1 MASNEK
7 LKLAF
12 ERVAREFDRVDADI
26 AALADRGTLPEEM
39 TIEWI
44 LYQMWET
51 LKNKDHCCGGGS
63 SSTTTISTYQEQAAV
78 EQLSVLDQ
86 LIADNN
92 THLIQ
97 TDQTTTVEES
107 PETIALREQLA
118 ALTGTTTSTTPDEE
132 FIADETLEGAV

>member
-12 ERVAREFDRVDADI
+12 ERVAREFDRIDADI
-26 AALADRGTLPEEM
+26 AALAARGTLPEEM

-44 LYQMWET
+44 LYQMWDT
-51 LKNKDHCCGGGS
+51 LKNKNHCCSGS
-63 SSTTTISTYQEQAAV
+63 TNTTTISTYQEQAAV

-97 TDQTTTVEES
+97 TDQTTAVEES

-118 ALTGTTTSTTPDEE
+118 ALTGTTTSTTPDES
-132 FIADETLEGAV
+132 FIADEALETAV